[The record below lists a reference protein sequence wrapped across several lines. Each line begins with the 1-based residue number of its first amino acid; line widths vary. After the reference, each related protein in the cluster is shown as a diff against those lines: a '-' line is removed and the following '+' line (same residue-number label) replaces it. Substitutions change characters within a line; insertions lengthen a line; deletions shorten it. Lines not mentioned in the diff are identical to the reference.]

1 LAYEEKYKRRMALGQ
16 DGNQLVN
23 LITIVA
29 VVFVLLKFV
38 FVIYKIT
45 QLTEVD
51 YKTNIF
57 NKFIL
62 PGGIGAF
69 IKLPWTII
77 TYMFV
82 HDGLMRVLGNLLW
95 LWAFGFI
102 MQDLMG
108 NKRIIPLFVYGGIIG
123 GIFFILMYS
132 LFFKDRPEFAQLEGS
147 SPGILAI
154 AVAATMLA
162 PRYRIFPM
170 LNGGIPLWIL
180 TLIFVII
187 DFASIPILNTPVQ
200 VAHAMGGITGFIFV
214 YQLKRDR
221 DLGAGLNFLFDSVGN
236 LFNPARK
243 SQKKE
248 TQQHFYKVGG
258 THPFRKVP
266 NITQARID
274 ALLDKIS
281 QKGYR
286 SLSEEEKDILRRAS
300 EDDNL

>member
-1 LAYEEKYKRRMALGQ
+1 MALGQ

-23 LITIVA
+23 LITLVA

-38 FVIYKIT
+38 FVIFKLT

-51 YKTNIF
+51 YKTNLF

-62 PGGIGAF
+62 PGSFGEF

-102 MQDLMG
+102 LQDLMG

-123 GIFFILMYS
+123 GIFFILTHS
-132 LFFKDRPEFAQLEGS
+132 LFFKGPAEFAMLEGS
-147 SPGILAI
+147 SPCILAI
-154 AVAATMLA
+154 ALATTMLA

-187 DFASIPILNTPVQ
+187 DFASIPILNTPAQ
-200 VAHAMGGITGFIFV
+200 VAHAMGGITGIIFV
-214 YQLKRDR
+214 HQLKRNR
-221 DLGAGLNFLFDSVGN
+221 DLGAGLNFLFDSIGN

-243 SQKKE
+243 PERKE
-248 TQQHFYKVGG
+248 AQQHFYKVGG
-258 THPFRKVP
+258 THPFKKVP

-286 SLSEEEKDILRRAS
+286 SLSEEEKEILRRAS